1 MGGRTPHREGKSQSA
16 TSKPNTGGLTYAV
29 EVKGICSECSLPQLK
44 TRVIEHITELHG
56 LSDGFV
62 RARPSC
68 KHGRSIRCTDNCD
81 IARTRRFETVLMGAN
96 SEEGDS
102 QERGEQDAQLGTHWS
117 EDKAVSEFPLSA
129 WCCDQSTAE
138 MSLEG
143 APERER
149 DASPGLGQTSE
160 KKQFLTSPTTNN
172 TTSST
177 VPVVGRHT
185 LLSRTIAILR
195 KERQRKEARG
205 REPVCA
211 NNMAQKR
218 ADGDPATD
226 LRVLGG
232 ADVRMC
238 SESACAKRI
247 LFAKGQHA
255 KFTWQMCFE
264 TFARVSQI
272 RAMIAAPLTYSC
284 ISRPFQR
291 QNLSTDFFH

>member
-81 IARTRRFETVLMGAN
+81 IARTRRFETVLMGAI

-160 KKQFLTSPTTNN
+160 KKKK
-172 TTSST
+172 T
-177 VPVVGRHT
+177 VFDKSDDQQHHLKHRSGRGASYT
-185 LLSRTIAILR
+185 LESHNRDL
-195 KERQRKEARG
+195 E
-205 REPVCA
+205 
-211 NNMAQKR
+211 KR
-218 ADGDPATD
+218 ASTQRSAA
-226 LRVLGG
+226 L
-232 ADVRMC
+232 DV
-238 SESACAKRI
+238 
-247 LFAKGQHA
+247 
-255 KFTWQMCFE
+255 T
-264 TFARVSQI
+264 
-272 RAMIAAPLTYSC
+272 
-284 ISRPFQR
+284 
-291 QNLSTDFFH
+291 